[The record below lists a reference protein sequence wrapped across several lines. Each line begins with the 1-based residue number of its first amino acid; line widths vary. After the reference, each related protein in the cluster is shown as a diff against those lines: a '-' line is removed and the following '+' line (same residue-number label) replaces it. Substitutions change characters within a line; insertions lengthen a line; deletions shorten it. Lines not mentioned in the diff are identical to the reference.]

1 MSEHIDE
8 HENPNNIYEISEKQ
22 LCEMDPD
29 KLASVEADAYWCL
42 TKVIDDIQDNYIEYQ
57 PGVHKI
63 INKMKVL
70 IEQKD
75 EEAIKFLESLDIS
88 FMDFAYRWVTC
99 YLMREFSIYQII
111 RFWDTY
117 FAEDEA
123 FS

>member
-1 MSEHIDE
+1 M
-8 HENPNNIYEISEKQ
+8 
-22 LCEMDPD
+22 
-29 KLASVEADAYWCL
+29 
-42 TKVIDDIQDNYIEYQ
+42 
-57 PGVHKI
+57 KI
-63 INKMKVL
+63 L

-75 EEAIKFLESLDIS
+75 EEAIKFLESIDIS

-123 FS
+123 FSQFHTYVCAALFL